1 MSFDIATIFIL
12 VFYTGI
18 LILILYWFLSSIIT
32 IIKNRKNLKNLFQI
46 SKKHKVRD
54 IFQIII
60 HSAIYIFIL
69 LLFILI
75 WNEANRPCY
84 QNNRNRYVKKSISIL
99 NQAISLE
106 YEIEKTKISDL
117 ETSNDLK
124 ALFGRRLNI
133 LEKTNLHKKY
143 QDERYFQTADGI
155 IYSIVKFEKGCKTI
169 DIENP
174 MNSSCVME
182 FDVNGEKKPNK
193 LNDDIFQA
201 VIDAENM
208 RILPSAYITEHIF
221 NQHR

>member
-18 LILILYWFLSSIIT
+18 VILILYWFLSSIIT
-32 IIKNRKNLKNLFQI
+32 IIKNRKNLKNLFKI

-54 IFQIII
+54 IIQIII
-60 HSAIYIFIL
+60 HSTIYILVL
-69 LLFILI
+69 LLFIRI

-84 QNNRNRYVKKSISIL
+84 QNNRNGYVKKCISIL

-106 YEIEKTKISDL
+106 YSLEKTKISDF
-117 ETSNDLK
+117 ETADDMQ
-124 ALFGRRLNI
+124 ALFKRRLSI
-133 LEKTNLHKKY
+133 KDKGNLPKKY
-143 QDERYFQTADGI
+143 QDNRYFQTFDGI
-155 IYSIVKFEKGCKTI
+155 IYSIVKFEKGCKII

-174 MNSSCVME
+174 MNSSCVIE
-182 FDVNGEKKPNK
+182 LDINGAQKPNK

-208 RILPSAYITEHIF
+208 QVLPSAYIREHIF
-221 NQHR
+221 N

>member
-18 LILILYWFLSSIIT
+18 LTLILYWFLSSIIT
-32 IIKNRKNLKNLFQI
+32 IIKNRKNLKNLFKI

-69 LLFILI
+69 ILFILI

-84 QNNRNRYVKKSISIL
+84 PNNRIIIPSVKKSISIL

-106 YEIEKTKISDL
+106 YSLEKTKISDF
-117 ETSNDLK
+117 ETADDMQ
-124 ALFGRRLNI
+124 ALFKRRLGI
-133 LEKTNLHKKY
+133 MDKGNLHQQY
-143 QDERYFQTADGI
+143 QDNKYFQTFDGI
-155 IYSIVKFEKGCKTI
+155 VYSIVKFEKGCKII

-174 MNSSCVME
+174 MNSSCVIE
-182 FDVNGEKKPNK
+182 FDINGEQKPNK
-193 LNDDIFQA
+193 SNEDIFQA

-208 RILPSAYITEHIF
+208 RILPSAYIREHIF
-221 NQHR
+221 N